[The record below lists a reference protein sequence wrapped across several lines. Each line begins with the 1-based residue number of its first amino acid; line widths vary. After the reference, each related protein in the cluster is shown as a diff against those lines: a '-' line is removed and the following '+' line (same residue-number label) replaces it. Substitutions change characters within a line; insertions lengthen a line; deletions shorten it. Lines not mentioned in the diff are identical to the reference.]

1 MKHLRTIKRRDL
13 GRLVY
18 KYSRKARMF
27 RIDIN
32 FAYGKGNV
40 EYFKRCPF
48 NYLLINDP
56 VKVGSL
62 WLLDEENKKFI
73 PANPACCGFSSN
85 PILDLIKSELERKT
99 E

>member
-1 MKHLRTIKRRDL
+1 MKHLRTIKRSDL

-27 RIDIN
+27 RIDID

-48 NYLLINDP
+48 NYIMT
-56 VKVGSL
+56 
-62 WLLDEENKKFI
+62 KKLFVL
-73 PANPACCGFSSN
+73 ANPACCGFSSN
-85 PILDLIKSELERKT
+85 PILDLIKSELKKENNI
-99 E
+99 